1 MVDFDYLA
9 KIRNTF
15 SILTN
20 KRASNILEGDF
31 MSVYRGRSLEFD
43 ELSEYTYGDNVQDID
58 WKSSS
63 RAGRTLVRRYVANK
77 KHFVLFIVDSG
88 DKMTAHTSAG
98 EWKKD
103 IACTALGTIG
113 YLVDGSGAD
122 YALLRHTKEGF
133 EHSLFRSGMPHLDQ
147 LLYTCAQNIGT
158 NSTADITALLDFAVE
173 NIRKKMILC
182 LITDLDGLMRL
193 DEHLVQKVTYNNDL
207 VVVNIDDAFLTDD
220 YAFDLQNSRYADTY
234 LVRSKKLRT
243 EERRQRGAML
253 RERANML
260 YRQHAG
266 FCTIARESEIVDRV
280 IALFDHRTWGEVR
293 FDIPVEEAPRK
304 AKRR

>member
-1 MVDFDYLA
+1 MIDFDYLA

-31 MSVYRGRSLEFD
+31 LSVYRGRSLEFD

-88 DKMTAHTSAG
+88 SKMTAHTSAG

-103 IACTALGTIG
+103 IACTTLGTIA
-113 YLVDGSGAD
+113 YLTDQSGAD

-133 EHSLFRSGMPHLDQ
+133 EHTLFRSGMPHLDQ
-147 LLYTCAQNIGT
+147 LLYICSENIGLDGA
-158 NSTADITALLDFAVE
+158 ADITALLDFATE
-173 NIRKKMILC
+173 NIHKKMILC

-193 DEHLVQKVTYNNDL
+193 DEHLVQKVTYKNDL

-220 YAFDLQNSRYADTY
+220 YAFDVQSSRYADTY
-234 LVRSKKLRT
+234 LVRSKKLRL
-243 EERRQRGAML
+243 EEHRQRRAML
-253 RERANML
+253 LERAGML
-260 YRQHAG
+260 YRQRAG
-266 FCTIARESEIVDRV
+266 FCTIRRESEIVDRV
-280 IALFDHRTWGEVR
+280 IALFDHRTWGEALANV
-293 FDIPVEEAPRK
+293 PAEAPPPK
-304 AKRR
+304 EKRR